1 MPKGLYKGLPL
12 MGKYWDEVLG
22 FQGRYRRGGVS
33 GGQLV
38 DRYHSVGSL
47 FLQGRFAISA
57 RRWKICL
64 MEVSPK
70 RLDPS

>member
-1 MPKGLYKGLPL
+1 MKF
-12 MGKYWDEVLG
+12 WDSRVDIDV
-22 FQGRYRRGGVS
+22 GGVS